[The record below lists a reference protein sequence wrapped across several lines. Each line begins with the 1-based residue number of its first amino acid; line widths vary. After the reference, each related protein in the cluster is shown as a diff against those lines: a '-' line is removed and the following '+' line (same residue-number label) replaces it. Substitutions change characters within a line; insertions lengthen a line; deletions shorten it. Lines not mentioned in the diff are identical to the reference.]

1 MTTCALYRGRVS
13 HARTAPRSHAFSYA
27 TYMLA
32 LNLDE
37 LRQQRWMPVLGIERA
52 APMSF
57 RRRDYRGDP
66 ARPLGETIREDVQRA
81 LGFRPDGPIVLLTHV
96 RVLGFVFNPVSFYYC
111 FDARD
116 QLVAVV
122 AEITNTPWRERHAY
136 VLRAR
141 DGRVEASFPKGFHVS
156 PFMPMDQVYS
166 WAISALGERLSIDM
180 SSTQDGARVFAARL
194 VMDRVPLTRWAL
206 IKAAAAVPLIGLKVS
221 FDIYWQA
228 LRLALKR
235 VPFFSHPKTTTV
247 VTRRSES

>member
-1 MTTCALYRGRVS
+1 
-13 HARTAPRSHAFSYA
+13 
-27 TYMLA
+27 MLA

-37 LRQQRWMPVLGIERA
+37 LRQQRWLPVLGIERA

-66 ARPLGETIREDVQRA
+66 ARPLDETIREDVQRA
-81 LGFRPDGPIVLLTHV
+81 LGFRPRGPIVLLTHV

-111 FDARD
+111 FDEHE

-141 DGRVEASFPKGFHVS
+141 DGRVDASFPKGFHVS
-156 PFMPMDQVYS
+156 PFMSMNQVYR
-166 WAISALGERLSIDM
+166 WAISPLGERLAIEMTSM
-180 SSTQDGARVFAARL
+180 EDGARVFAARL
-194 VMDRVPLTRWAL
+194 VMDRVRLTRWEL
-206 IKAAAAVPLIGLKVS
+206 IKAAAAVPLIGLKVR

-235 VPFFSHPKTTTV
+235 VPFFTHPRTTQV
-247 VTRRSES
+247 VTPRSES